1 MVSTFSNMQGIAYAN
16 YGVNCSRSFSSSGKL
31 YVPVSPALVG
41 YTQFEHVKGVAA
53 SSGSGGVNIS
63 KIKILNTLIDRLVEM
78 KQQPIVTNDSQELS
92 DSQVDA
98 LIDDYQSKIQN
109 IQSVAKLNPYALG
122 GGAPVAQ
129 PGSLF
134 SIAA

>member
-16 YGVNCSRSFSSSGKL
+16 YGVNASRTFSSSGKL

-53 SSGSGGVNIS
+53 ASGSGGVNIS
-63 KIKILNTLIDRLVEM
+63 KIKVLNTLIDRLVEM
-78 KQQPIVTNDSQELS
+78 KQQPSVSKDSQELS
-92 DSQVDA
+92 EPQVDA
-98 LIDDYQSKIQN
+98 LISDYQNKIQSIVN
-109 IQSVAKLNPYALG
+109 VAKANPYALG
-122 GGAPVAQ
+122 GGSPVAQ
-129 PGSLF
+129 PGALF